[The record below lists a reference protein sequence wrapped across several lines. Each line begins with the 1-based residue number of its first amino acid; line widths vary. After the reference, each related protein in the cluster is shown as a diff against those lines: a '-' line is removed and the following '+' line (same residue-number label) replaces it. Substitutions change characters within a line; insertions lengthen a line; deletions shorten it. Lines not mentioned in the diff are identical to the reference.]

1 MKNLKKAIALCL
13 ALVLCLTVPVG
24 VSAATVEDAT
34 IDTSRTGS
42 LTIYKYDL
50 TNAEKDGVWDS
61 SYVSTGVMDQ
71 TGVVDILGGQRDGDN
86 DNQSDLG
93 NGEASYGYAI
103 KGVEFSYL
111 KIADIVQFSEST
123 DDGRTDNH
131 VEVLYGINKVQGADF
146 LKALGME
153 NGAKRYTNADKLDS
167 GKYFYQSDV
176 LIDALAAGLEAN
188 STTVKNALEKYMAAN
203 GGTAMAPTDAYGKTQ
218 ANNLELGLYLVVET
232 AVPEM
237 VVSTTNPFL
246 VSVPM
251 TSVDGNNATDGGE
264 RWIYDIT
271 LFPKNLTG
279 IPSLE
284 KTLREQIADT
294 GKNGGSTTDITDGY
308 AHTGTASA
316 GDVIDYQI
324 ISTLPSIT
332 SESTYLTTYTFVD
345 TLSRGLSYNK
355 NDVVLEFFADEA
367 CTDLITT
374 WKEADGYFSVS
385 YGNTNSSDS
394 VMTIAMTAR
403 GLSEINTSK
412 VVYPGASMVNS
423 GFSDCTLRIT
433 YQATVDSNDSLVT
446 GDKGN
451 PNDVVLTW
459 KRSNTSYY
467 DTLVDDAHIYTYGI
481 ELTKLFSDGQGNFN
495 NVEFIIHN
503 DTDDYFVK
511 AELHRESGIYYVTD
525 HVENE
530 ADATHFIPVT
540 PNPVPASTEYDK
552 HKVVIM
558 GLEDDTYTITEV
570 RTDSGYTL
578 LKDDIEV
585 IISQTESETL
595 CDIYTSDVVGL
606 IQNDPRYAEAIIAE
620 AKANGYIQTDGGLA
634 DVLNNM
640 PQKQLAHYL
649 LTASATVDGNEVNML
664 EYSGSVNA
672 HAPLTV
678 VNTRGF
684 DLPETGDNG
693 TMMFTIVGILAMAGA
708 AAAIILVFKKGKK
721 ENAA

>member
-13 ALVLCLTVPVG
+13 ALVLCLTVPIG
-24 VSAATVEDAT
+24 ASAAAVEDAT

-71 TGVVDILGGQRDGDN
+71 TGVVDILGGKRDGDN

-218 ANNLELGLYLVVET
+218 ATNLELGLYLVVET

-251 TSVDGNNATDGGE
+251 TSVNGNNATDGGE

-324 ISTLPSIT
+324 VSTLPSIT

-467 DTLVDDAHIYTYGI
+467 DTLVDDAH
-481 ELTKLFSDGQGNFN
+481 
-495 NVEFIIHN
+495 VC
-503 DTDDYFVK
+503 
-511 AELHRESGIYYVTD
+511 
-525 HVENE
+525 
-530 ADATHFIPVT
+530 ATR
-540 PNPVPASTEYDK
+540 S
-552 HKVVIM
+552 
-558 GLEDDTYTITEV
+558 
-570 RTDSGYTL
+570 
-578 LKDDIEV
+578 
-585 IISQTESETL
+585 
-595 CDIYTSDVVGL
+595 
-606 IQNDPRYAEAIIAE
+606 
-620 AKANGYIQTDGGLA
+620 
-634 DVLNNM
+634 
-640 PQKQLAHYL
+640 
-649 LTASATVDGNEVNML
+649 
-664 EYSGSVNA
+664 
-672 HAPLTV
+672 
-678 VNTRGF
+678 
-684 DLPETGDNG
+684 
-693 TMMFTIVGILAMAGA
+693 
-708 AAAIILVFKKGKK
+708 
-721 ENAA
+721 